1 MPQKIRCHKKFDAT
15 KIDGNPP
22 EARNEA
28 RPDDSDLIRNLDE
41 LTIKSNLDEKD
52 GGDGE
57 TLHGFCLKLMG
68 DDLNTP

>member
-1 MPQKIRCHKKFDAT
+1 MTPISFE
-15 KIDGNPP
+15 IL
-22 EARNEA
+22 
-28 RPDDSDLIRNLDE
+28 DD

-52 GGDGE
+52 GRDGE

>member
-1 MPQKIRCHKKFDAT
+1 MTPISFE
-15 KIDGNPP
+15 IL
-22 EARNEA
+22 
-28 RPDDSDLIRNLDE
+28 DD

-68 DDLNTP
+68 DDLNPS

>member
-1 MPQKIRCHKKFDAT
+1 MPLKSTEIHRKPET
-15 KIDGNPP
+15 KRGRMTPITC
-22 EARNEA
+22 E
-28 RPDDSDLIRNLDE
+28 SLDE

-52 GGDGE
+52 EGDGE